1 MSEYPEPLHF
11 GVSKRR
17 RFSSFRAWVLFA
29 VPLAAILFQVY
40 VPLFF
45 QYVSYLD
52 LPLLAT
58 VYFSVT
64 RRHPIGGI
72 FIGAGIGLVQD
83 SLSHQ
88 PLGLFGIT
96 KTVCGYISASIGT
109 RFEAEH
115 AAIRFALGFV
125 FFALHQLTHWFL
137 RGVLLGQPVDP
148 EILRTLLLAL
158 LNGAVTPPLFYLF
171 DKLRTEG

>member
-1 MSEYPEPLHF
+1 MSEYPEPLYL
-11 GVSKRR
+11 GIAKRR
-17 RFSSFRAWVLFA
+17 RFSRFRAWVLFA

-45 QYVSYLD
+45 QYGSYLD
-52 LPLLAT
+52 LPLIVT

-64 RRHPIGGI
+64 RRQPIGGI
-72 FIGAGIGLVQD
+72 LIGAGIGLVQD

-96 KTVCGYISASIGT
+96 KTLCGYVAASLGT

-115 AAIRFALGFV
+115 GAVRFALGFV
-125 FFALHQLTHWFL
+125 FFVLHQLAYWFL
-137 RGVLLGQPVDP
+137 RGVLLGQAVDP

-171 DKLRTEG
+171 DKLKTEG

>member
-1 MSEYPEPLHF
+1 MSEYSEPLHL
-11 GVSKRR
+11 GGTKRR
-17 RFSSFRAWVLFA
+17 GLSRFRAWVLFA
-29 VPLAAILFQVY
+29 VPLTAILFQVY

-45 QYVSYLD
+45 KYVSYLD

-58 VYFSVT
+58 IYFSVT

-96 KTVCGYISASIGT
+96 KTVCGYVSASLGT
-109 RFEAEH
+109 RVEAEH
-115 AAIRFALGFV
+115 SAVRFALGFV
-125 FFALHQLTHWFL
+125 FFALHQFAYWFL
-137 RGVLLGQPVDP
+137 RGVLLGQPADP

-158 LNGAVTPPLFYLF
+158 LNGVVTPPLFYLF
-171 DKLRTEG
+171 DKLKTEG